1 MVAKCKQPFDCL
13 PDEIIAQIMANSPSF
28 EVFSVLKNT
37 CKRFKG
43 LSDDFLVLR
52 RISKEVVVQSLWQEK
67 KNKPI
72 SYLKRCADAG
82 NPNAQ
87 YLMGMVITIS
97 LNFI

>member
-1 MVAKCKQPFDCL
+1 MVAKRKQPFDCL

-28 EVFSVLKNT
+28 EAFSVLKNT
-37 CKRFKG
+37 GFKG

-82 NPNAQ
+82 NPDA
-87 YLMGMVITIS
+87 
-97 LNFI
+97 